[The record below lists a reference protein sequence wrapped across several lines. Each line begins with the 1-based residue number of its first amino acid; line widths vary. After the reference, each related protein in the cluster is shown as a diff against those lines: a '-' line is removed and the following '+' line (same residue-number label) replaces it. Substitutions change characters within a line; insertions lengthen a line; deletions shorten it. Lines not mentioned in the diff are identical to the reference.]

1 MEQSPGNIMVPQPS
15 DSPRRKPAGSTQ
27 FEKPSIATS
36 NDAYSRFGRQSLE
49 ASMSL
54 THTERRGTAASGS
67 WNLRDIDWKFC
78 FRAQHYGTAFFA
90 ILIII
95 ALGVVHWCA
104 RPRERPFFLY
114 DASISYISGGD
125 TVPAAAAVLVP
136 FALLIISLVSF
147 EFGIYRLENWHIT
160 NAVATC
166 MHFLL
171 DCVCAF
177 ATVECFTES
186 TKMAAGRL
194 RPDFFQ
200 QCNPDVDWTS
210 GAVTL
215 GVQTNTHC
223 EVGKYSSDG
232 RKSFCSGHSSTSA
245 VITAYNICYL
255 IWAGYIRGGDAAFM
269 GLDKKTGWRGG
280 RRYLRE
286 LGHGLY
292 LMWMLLNFTFVWA
305 VGVSRFTD
313 NKHNISDILGG
324 WLLGFA
330 FALIY
335 ATRSTCLHKY
345 VVMHNV
351 QEIDTLSRPQEIR
364 TTADGRVM
372 APADPADM
380 TTLT

>member
-255 IWAGYIRGGDAAFM
+255 IWAGKRITAFCPAAHLLLGLRPTLYKDAC
-269 GLDKKTGWRGG
+269 
-280 RRYLRE
+280 Y
-286 LGHGLY
+286 
-292 LMWMLLNFTFVWA
+292 NFTSELHVLLSALSFSFAQLYPAIWQIC
-305 VGVSRFTD
+305 
-313 NKHNISDILGG
+313 HNQCLIALCILPYA
-324 WLLGFA
+324 LL
-330 FALIY
+330 
-335 ATRSTCLHKY
+335 
-345 VVMHNV
+345 
-351 QEIDTLSRPQEIR
+351 
-364 TTADGRVM
+364 
-372 APADPADM
+372 
-380 TTLT
+380 